1 MSFTD
6 EIKNEILSVWQKR
19 PCCALSEA
27 YGMVLILRQD
37 GEIIY
42 RTNNLHCARHLRKL
56 LKKTAGI
63 DVEIS
68 EIGAKYLI
76 ETSAEK
82 LKIPSKISDDIFKCD
97 GCVSAFFRGA
107 FLACGNCSTPEK
119 EYNLS
124 FALNDE
130 LMAHELCELLKKCEF
145 AASIRIKAMKSGNKY
160 VVYIKKRRCIEDF
173 LTLIGAQNSTLKIM
187 QCNVMKDVRNNV
199 NRKTNFEAANIIK
212 SSASAAIQLEAIKK
226 INESSDINLLPDE
239 LREVAI
245 ARLNNPELPLSE
257 IGKLCGLSRSGVHHR
272 LQKLIKISEN
282 MK

>member
-1 MSFTD
+1 
-6 EIKNEILSVWQKR
+6 
-19 PCCALSEA
+19 
-27 YGMVLILRQD
+27 
-37 GEIIY
+37 
-42 RTNNLHCARHLRKL
+42 
-56 LKKTAGI
+56 
-63 DVEIS
+63 
-68 EIGAKYLI
+68 
-76 ETSAEK
+76 
-82 LKIPSKISDDIFKCD
+82 
-97 GCVSAFFRGA
+97 
-107 FLACGNCSTPEK
+107 
-119 EYNLS
+119 
-124 FALNDE
+124 
-130 LMAHELCELLKKCEF
+130 
-145 AASIRIKAMKSGNKY
+145 MKSGNKY